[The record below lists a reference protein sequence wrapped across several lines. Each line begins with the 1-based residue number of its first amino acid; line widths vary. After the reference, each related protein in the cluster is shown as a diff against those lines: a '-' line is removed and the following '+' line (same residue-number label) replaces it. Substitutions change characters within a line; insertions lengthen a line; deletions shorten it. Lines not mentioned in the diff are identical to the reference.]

1 VVKLKVWRS
10 MAVVVVLFTAMA
22 VSMVWVLSL
31 KQQDQLRQQMLDQ
44 AEARAQ
50 QLANAMGGQVQAYS
64 RLMDR
69 ALLEL
74 RDKWPSPA
82 ADFALVVDQ
91 SLTALPPGLV
101 SHVTV
106 VDADGVVV
114 FNSLGLPLGLS
125 MADRPHFQQL
135 RSGGDGLVV
144 GEPVRARLADKWLF
158 VVGRPIL
165 RDGRFDG
172 AVHLLVSTDF
182 LAETLGRL
190 TLTEHDLV
198 ALVHPN
204 GRFLARSL
212 DNDAAMGQ
220 ALPTD
225 RPFVR
230 DKQALQGSFRQTG
243 AVDGKA
249 RLFGWQRLPPSGEVL
264 VVGLSEAGVL
274 KPLEDAWRRA
284 LWLTALLSL
293 ALALVGFWIGWLQWR
308 LEQGQKDMAESR
320 ARLQEAQRMAQ
331 VGHWV
336 FDQRNG
342 EMLWSDEVFRIFGQ
356 DPAKF
361 HPSFQTY
368 WQQVS
373 AEDKPA
379 LKQMF
384 DDALAD
390 LSDLDS
396 VHRIVRPDGSERFVR
411 LLCQSEHGDLGP
423 TYHGTLQDVTE
434 LHQAQQALEQLNA
447 GLEHS
452 VKQRT
457 GELRALNRELESFTY
472 SVSHDL
478 RTPLRSIHGFASL
491 LAENEAGRLTEEGRA
506 FLARIQD
513 GARRMGLLI
522 TDLLSMAQHSRALI
536 SHQTVDLSELAR
548 GVVADLERE
557 QTGRQ
562 VQWQIEPGL
571 RVQADPTLMRV
582 VLQNLLGNAWKYTG
596 QTAQARISFTR
607 ADGVGAVDGGG
618 GGDGHQHFCV
628 RDNGAGFDMAYVD
641 QLFQPFKRLHA
652 HHEFEGTGIG
662 LATVARVVQR
672 HGGTVRAEGA
682 VGQGA
687 AFCFS
692 LPSEP
697 VAPALPPEPGA

>member
-1 VVKLKVWRS
+1 MKLKVWRS

>member
-1 VVKLKVWRS
+1 
-10 MAVVVVLFTAMA
+10 M
-22 VSMVWVLSL
+22 
-31 KQQDQLRQQMLDQ
+31 
-44 AEARAQ
+44 
-50 QLANAMGGQVQAYS
+50 
-64 RLMDR
+64 
-69 ALLEL
+69 
-74 RDKWPSPA
+74 WPS
-82 ADFALVVDQ
+82 
-91 SLTALPPGLV
+91 G
-101 SHVTV
+101 
-106 VDADGVVV
+106 GVV
-114 FNSLGLPLGLS
+114 
-125 MADRPHFQQL
+125 
-135 RSGGDGLVV
+135 
-144 GEPVRARLADKWLF
+144 
-158 VVGRPIL
+158 
-165 RDGRFDG
+165 
-172 AVHLLVSTDF
+172 
-182 LAETLGRL
+182 
-190 TLTEHDLV
+190 
-198 ALVHPN
+198 
-204 GRFLARSL
+204 
-212 DNDAAMGQ
+212 
-220 ALPTD
+220 
-225 RPFVR
+225 
-230 DKQALQGSFRQTG
+230 
-243 AVDGKA
+243 
-249 RLFGWQRLPPSGEVL
+249 
-264 VVGLSEAGVL
+264 VVGLSEKGVL
-274 KPLEDAWRRA
+274 KPLEAARSQA

-390 LSDLDS
+390 RSDLDS

-607 ADGVGAVDGGG
+607 ADGVGAVDGG
-618 GGDGHQHFCV
+618 DGHQHFCV